1 MNVHVH
7 VPESRKT
14 LIDFRLFVKSRHI
27 SIVHSCIQRTRDFE
41 RSLFVCLLWVCEFF
55 IFLFFNN
62 FIYFMAVTTQTD
74 FKIFNLE
81 YHKKVSKVE
90 HTCLLAI
97 LYFTVLYIVLG
108 FVTLIFSQ
116 KGLTKHYSSASLE
129 PSCRTKYLRG
139 VKKAPTFNIFTR
151 FF

>member
-1 MNVHVH
+1 MNVH

-27 SIVHSCIQRTRDFE
+27 SIVDSCIQRTRDFE
-41 RSLFVCLLWVCEFF
+41 RCLFVCLLWVCEFFIFF

-97 LYFTVLYIVLG
+97 SFYGSLHSARFCYIDL
-108 FVTLIFSQ
+108 
-116 KGLTKHYSSASLE
+116 LTKGPNKALLKCKSW
-129 PSCRTKYLRG
+129 TKL
-139 VKKAPTFNIFTR
+139 
-151 FF
+151 

>member
-7 VPESRKT
+7 VPESWKT

-41 RSLFVCLLWVCEFF
+41 RSLFVCLFWVCEFF
-55 IFLFFNN
+55 IFFYFLFFNN

-74 FKIFNLE
+74 FKIFSLE

-97 LYFTVLYIVLG
+97 LFYCSLHSVKFCHIDLFT
-108 FVTLIFSQ
+108 
-116 KGLTKHYSSASLE
+116 KGPNKALFKCKSWTKL
-129 PSCRTKYLRG
+129 
-139 VKKAPTFNIFTR
+139 
-151 FF
+151 

>member
-1 MNVHVH
+1 MNVH

-41 RSLFVCLLWVCEFF
+41 RFLFVCLLWVCEFF
-55 IFLFFNN
+55 IYFFFLFFNN

-90 HTCLLAI
+90 HTCWLAI
-97 LYFTVLYIVLG
+97 LFYCSLHNVS

-116 KGLTKHYSSASLE
+116 KGPNKALFKCKSWTKL
-129 PSCRTKYLRG
+129 
-139 VKKAPTFNIFTR
+139 
-151 FF
+151 